1 MQWRSLHRIQESAY
15 KSLVKRSQKK
25 NDQRQSS
32 GSMSILLPSQA
43 GKPDLGMRLDRL
55 DAVSFTDDNLHA
67 LSSELTRIVEYY
79 DIQSTYNCS
88 CECLKCLR
96 SKRVELGIRTVCAP
110 VFTPRV
116 QQLYIRILG
125 QVPNSRT
132 CRC

>member
-1 MQWRSLHRIQESAY
+1 MQWRSLHGIQESAY

-43 GKPDLGMRLDRL
+43 GKPDLGMRFNRL

-79 DIQSTYNCS
+79 DIQSTY
-88 CECLKCLR
+88 KCQLIALAGPLNVLGV
-96 SKRVELGIRTVCAP
+96 KEVELGTICAP

-125 QVPNSRT
+125 RVPDS
-132 CRC
+132 